1 MIMAKM
7 TERDFSWQKVFKCR
21 VIVLKIRD
29 LNAEQNNC
37 DFFPTIEQLY
47 SEDHL
52 TNFTFQTFPEFASA
66 LQYIIF

>member
-1 MIMAKM
+1 MLNKIIMI
-7 TERDFSWQKVFKCR
+7 
-21 VIVLKIRD
+21 
-29 LNAEQNNC
+29 
-37 DFFPTIEQLY
+37 FFPTIEQLY